1 LDSLARMAAPR
12 GQKIIRRDADGKAY
26 VAGGGKGGDPSHKA
40 RSALASEVRH
50 SQSKSE
56 IAAQERSVDAA
67 ALRDDDVASAFE
79 GKGLL
84 LSIEAQLVDLKA
96 DVHLLRVHVLGK
108 RGSLAKT
115 ESKPE
120 VTMEL
125 CRAATASVLSSK
137 PSIFSTRY
145 APRSWISAAEL
156 MLKAVGGNGAL
167 SNMPGFKEPLKGVGL
182 DDVGPPLSR
191 SVSSANVSLR
201 RLVNLVVS
209 CLAKAVSVASAGSS
223 GDDIGTSALNRV
235 HVVEATALLV
245 SLRKIQA
252 MFDDP
257 AFSTTADEEAALR
270 EAEDTA
276 RAQAD
281 FEKASVC
288 LAAAEAERASIEDE
302 LKLGMLERSKTGKL
316 ASATSAKA
324 FAPFIEAT
332 MKVYLLQGKVKALS
346 AKTIKAQVAVDLL
359 ESPSVTPPASPRTPR
374 TTMPTMRLECAKE
387 VGDAKE
393 DNANDELYNVDDAQ
407 LEEELAETLGEVA
420 ASAALLRSSSL
431 GAVGMR
437 VVAQKRT
444 FDDRNDDDEPTLKA
458 CRVDEPAQQVSESEA
473 LKPAAPSPPTPPS
486 SQGND

>member
-1 LDSLARMAAPR
+1 MAAPR

-156 MLKAVGGNGAL
+156 ILKAVGGNGAL
-167 SNMPGFKEPLKGVGL
+167 KQ
-182 DDVGPPLSR
+182 DPP
-191 SVSSANVSLR
+191 
-201 RLVNLVVS
+201 
-209 CLAKAVSVASAGSS
+209 
-223 GDDIGTSALNRV
+223 
-235 HVVEATALLV
+235 
-245 SLRKIQA
+245 
-252 MFDDP
+252 P
-257 AFSTTADEEAALR
+257 
-270 EAEDTA
+270 
-276 RAQAD
+276 
-281 FEKASVC
+281 
-288 LAAAEAERASIEDE
+288 
-302 LKLGMLERSKTGKL
+302 
-316 ASATSAKA
+316 
-324 FAPFIEAT
+324 
-332 MKVYLLQGKVKALS
+332 
-346 AKTIKAQVAVDLL
+346 
-359 ESPSVTPPASPRTPR
+359 
-374 TTMPTMRLECAKE
+374 
-387 VGDAKE
+387 
-393 DNANDELYNVDDAQ
+393 
-407 LEEELAETLGEVA
+407 
-420 ASAALLRSSSL
+420 RSSSSRRSTTTRRRPRFQRMR
-431 GAVGMR
+431 AARATRRRWNEADVR
-437 VVAQKRT
+437 VVRNEVESGLVPRGWAGLPRSPAAQQQQ
-444 FDDRNDDDEPTLKA
+444 
-458 CRVDEPAQQVSESEA
+458 PAQHHDAATTEI
-473 LKPAAPSPPTPPS
+473 PADARGEGDEETVE
-486 SQGND
+486 